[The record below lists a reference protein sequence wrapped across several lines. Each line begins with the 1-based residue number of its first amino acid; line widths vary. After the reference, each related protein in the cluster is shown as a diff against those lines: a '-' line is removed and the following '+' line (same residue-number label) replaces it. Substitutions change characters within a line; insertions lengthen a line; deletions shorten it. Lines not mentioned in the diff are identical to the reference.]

1 MTNPVIHDTIQVQT
15 TKEITTMKKN
25 HRDYIITLT
34 CVTLIGLLM
43 LIVPLFLFPWA
54 LQSNVE
60 HREIAGVVDEI
71 NPATGY
77 ITLVDAHGEAWVCE
91 GEDLEVGQPVII
103 VFNDMGTDDIYDDEI
118 IQIIF
123 EKGA

>member
-1 MTNPVIHDTIQVQT
+1 
-15 TKEITTMKKN
+15 MKKE
-25 HRDYIITLT
+25 HLITALLITLI
-34 CVTLIGLLM
+34 CTLL
-43 LIVPLFLFPWA
+43 LIVPLFMFPWA

-60 HREIAGVVDEI
+60 HREIAGVVDEV
-71 NPATGY
+71 NPATGCV
-77 ITLVDAHGEAWVCE
+77 TLVDAYGEAWVCE
-91 GEDLEVGQPVII
+91 DADLAEGQPVII

>member
-1 MTNPVIHDTIQVQT
+1 M
-15 TKEITTMKKN
+15 EKN
-25 HRDYIITLT
+25 YKSYLITLT
-34 CVTLIGLLM
+34 CVTLIGVLM
-43 LIVPLFLFPWA
+43 LIVPLLMLPWA

-60 HREIAGVVDEI
+60 QHEIAGIVDEVD
-71 NPATGY
+71 PATGY

-91 GEDLEVGQPVII
+91 GENLEVGQPVII
-103 VFNDMGTDDIYDDEI
+103 VFDNNGTADIYDDEI

>member
-1 MTNPVIHDTIQVQT
+1 
-15 TKEITTMKKN
+15 MKKN
-25 HRDYIITLT
+25 YKDYIITLT
-34 CVTLIGLLM
+34 CVTLIGVLM
-43 LIVPLFLFPWA
+43 LIVPLFMFPWA

-60 HREIAGVVDEI
+60 HREIAGVVDEV

-77 ITLVDAHGEAWVCE
+77 ITLVDAYGEAWVCE

>member
-1 MTNPVIHDTIQVQT
+1 
-15 TKEITTMKKN
+15 MKKN
-25 HRDYIITLT
+25 YKDYIVTLT
-34 CVTLIGLLM
+34 CVGLIGVLL

-60 HREIAGVVDEI
+60 HREIAGVVDEV

-91 GEDLEVGQPVII
+91 GENLEVGQPVII

>member
-1 MTNPVIHDTIQVQT
+1 M
-15 TKEITTMKKN
+15 KEECFITA
-25 HRDYIITLT
+25 ILIVSL
-34 CVTLIGLLM
+34 CVLM
-43 LIVPLFLFPWA
+43 LIVPLFMFPWA
-54 LQSNVE
+54 LEQNYE
-60 HREIAGVVDEI
+60 YREIASVVDEV
-71 NPATGY
+71 NPATGC

-103 VFNDMGTDDIYDDEI
+103 VFNDMGTDNIYDDEI

>member
-1 MTNPVIHDTIQVQT
+1 
-15 TKEITTMKKN
+15 MKKN
-25 HRDYIITLT
+25 YKDYIITLT

-43 LIVPLFLFPWA
+43 LIVPLFMLIVPLFMFPWA

-60 HREIAGVVDEI
+60 HREIAGVVDEV
-71 NPATGY
+71 NPATGC
-77 ITLVDAHGEAWVCE
+77 ITLVDAYGEAWVCE

>member
-1 MTNPVIHDTIQVQT
+1 
-15 TKEITTMKKN
+15 MKKN
-25 HRDYIITLT
+25 TKDYIITIT
-34 CVTLIGLLM
+34 CVGLIGVLLLIAPLLM
-43 LIVPLFLFPWA
+43 FPWA
-54 LQSNVE
+54 LEQNVE
-60 HREIAGVVDEI
+60 YREVAAIVDEV
-71 NPATGY
+71 NSSTGY
-77 ITLVDAHGEAWVCE
+77 ITLVDAHGEAWVCD

>member
-1 MTNPVIHDTIQVQT
+1 
-15 TKEITTMKKN
+15 MKKN
-25 HRDYIITLT
+25 YKDYIITLT
-34 CVTLIGLLM
+34 CVALIGVLM
-43 LIVPLFLFPWA
+43 LVVPLFAFPWA
-54 LQSNVE
+54 LQPNVE
-60 HREIAGVVDEI
+60 QHEIAGVVDEVD
-71 NPATGY
+71 PATGY

-103 VFNDMGTDDIYDDEI
+103 VFNNNGTADIYDGEI

>member
-1 MTNPVIHDTIQVQT
+1 
-15 TKEITTMKKN
+15 MKKN
-25 HRDYIITLT
+25 YKDYIITIT
-34 CVTLIGLLM
+34 CVGLIGVLM
-43 LIVPLFLFPWA
+43 LIVPLFMFPWA

-60 HREIAGVVDEI
+60 HREIAGVVDEV
-71 NPATGY
+71 NPTPGCT
-77 ITLVDAHGEAWVCE
+77 TLVDAHGEAWVCE

>member
-1 MTNPVIHDTIQVQT
+1 
-15 TKEITTMKKN
+15 MKKN
-25 HRDYIITLT
+25 YKDYIITIT
-34 CVTLIGLLM
+34 CVGLIGVLM
-43 LIVPLFLFPWA
+43 LIVPLFMFPWA

-60 HREIAGVVDEI
+60 HREIAGVVDEV
-71 NPATGY
+71 NPATGC

-91 GEDLEVGQPVII
+91 GEVLEVGQPVII
-103 VFNDMGTDDIYDDEI
+103 VFSDMGTDDIYDDEI

>member
-1 MTNPVIHDTIQVQT
+1 
-15 TKEITTMKKN
+15 MKKN
-25 HRDYIITLT
+25 YKDYIITLT
-34 CVTLIGLLM
+34 CVTLIGVLM
-43 LIVPLFLFPWA
+43 LIVHLFMLPWA

-60 HREIAGVVDEI
+60 HREIAGVVDEV
-71 NPATGY
+71 NPTTGC
-77 ITLVDAHGEAWVCE
+77 ITLVDAYGEAWVCE

>member
-1 MTNPVIHDTIQVQT
+1 M
-15 TKEITTMKKN
+15 KESANTVTCILL
-25 HRDYIITLT
+25 ITLIA
-34 CVTLIGLLM
+34 VLL
-43 LIVPLFLFPWA
+43 LIVPLFMFPMA
-54 LQSNVE
+54 LEANVE
-60 HREIAGVVDEI
+60 YREIAGVVDEV
-71 NPATGY
+71 NSATGY

-91 GEDLEVGQPVII
+91 GEDLEAGQPVII